1 MSAEPSETLV
11 KHNLERT
18 RFEAEDGA
26 YLSYAHQGDKVI
38 FDHTYVPTHLRGKG
52 VAAVLARAALTEA
65 RSRNWKI
72 VPACSYVAT
81 FIDRY
86 PEFKDL
92 LA

>member
-1 MSAEPSETLV
+1 MTSEPSETLV
-11 KHNLERT
+11 KHNLEQT
-18 RFEAEDGA
+18 RFETGDGA
-26 YLSYAHQGDKVI
+26 YLSYAHEGDRVV
-38 FDHTYVPTHLRGKG
+38 FGHTYVPPHLRGKG
-52 VAAVLARAALTEA
+52 VAAILARAALTEA
-65 RSRNWKI
+65 RNRNWKI